1 VKDERN
7 NKILD
12 DIEVMTQH
20 DKEQEVTQLI
30 SDIEKKIE
38 RFISLTNQH
47 GKKVKKR
54 WRDIKKSRL
63 VSL

>member
-1 VKDERN
+1 MKDERN

-30 SDIEKKIE
+30 SDIVKKIE

>member
-1 VKDERN
+1 MKDERN